1 MNYGLD
7 GKVAL
12 VTGAGQHIGAEICHT
27 LSREGA
33 SVVVTDYFV
42 DRAETVAAAI
52 RDAGGKAVA
61 LKADVTLAE
70 DAEKAVAAAISE
82 LGGLHILVNNAGI
95 SPKGTATQFVTFAQS
110 TRENW
115 DGDIQVVQYG
125 VLNFC
130 KAVLPHFQEQHYG
143 KIINIISDAG
153 RVGEPR
159 LSTYSMAKGGVVAF
173 SKALAKEVGKDRINV
188 NCVSP
193 GATPPPDREGG
204 RDPERQQA
212 IMRAYPIARGLG
224 RLGIPS
230 DLANAVAYFAS
241 DVSEFATGQLLS
253 VSGGYSMV
261 D

>member
-1 MNYGLD
+1 MDLGLG

-12 VTGAGQHIGAEICHT
+12 VTGAGQHIGAEICRT
-27 LSREGA
+27 LAREGA
-33 SVVVTDYFV
+33 AVCVTDFV
-42 DRAETVAAAI
+42 IERAARVAAEI
-52 RDAGGKAVA
+52 VDSGGKAIA
-61 LKADVTLAE
+61 IKADVTSAA
-70 DAEKAVAAAISE
+70 DADGAVAAAIE
-82 LGGLHILVNNAGI
+82 RLGGLHILVNNAGI
-95 SPKGTATQFVTFAQS
+95 SPKGTATQFVTFFQS
-110 TRENW
+110 NKEHW
-115 DGDIQVVQYG
+115 DGDIQVIQYG

-130 KAVLPHFQEQHYG
+130 KAVLPQFVNQHYG
-143 KIINIISDAG
+143 KIVNIISDAG

-173 SKALAKEVGKDRINV
+173 SKALAKEVGRDRINV

-193 GATPPPDREGG
+193 GATPAEE
-204 RDPERQQA
+204 RDPERLA
-212 IMRAYPIARGLG
+212 AMMRAYPIGRGLG
-224 RLGIPS
+224 RLGVPS